1 MFFDETHYHIDYFTK
16 NKACSDL
23 SGEEL
28 TVLPDLQI
36 VHSPGQFWWNR
47 AWCTGHVK
55 DPELEINPLTNQK
68 KNRNHKPDRI
78 YLKICEHVYI
88 EPIKMICWKYTYV
101 ALCAWTHSIEQPQ
114 AQNHPTPHCTTHVL
128 CKITRLTFKTW
139 LFTLYSVL
147 HTSTHSPLSTP
158 DCTLPSPHFTLYTE

>member
-1 MFFDETHYHIDYFTK
+1 MWSYSIAFVSRVISLVFFSFPFSIFFFFK
-16 NKACSDL
+16 VFMCPWL
-23 SGEEL
+23 F
-28 TVLPDLQI
+28 VM
-36 VHSPGQFWWNR
+36 
-47 AWCTGHVK
+47 
-55 DPELEINPLTNQK
+55 LEINPLTNQK

-114 AQNHPTPHCTTHVL
+114 AQNHSTPHCTTHVL